1 MLLCRRLLPRV
12 HTPIRVYAQQSI
24 GSQIHGKAISR
35 SRLANVTV
43 HNALSETV
51 DLAPMLHCTSRVE
64 KELLERIA
72 CISTWLPSQVPK
84 KSAQVEKTVEA
95 LPDPFAA
102 YAELRAQDRTLAAS
116 LPLPIL
122 VALSEKATKHGLSTI
137 VDGIVTDLLDGIIT
151 TSNRQL
157 RVATALL
164 SATHHDQPI
173 LDKQKIHTL
182 LILLCQLD
190 ALSELSS
197 ANISALVKCVVDNP
211 GIDPYDTKTMD
222 ILFPIFHQSLTNKF
236 APKGAKSMSYRPPGD
251 VFIAFG
257 LIHKLIIFDR
267 DRHALQLF
275 QTLTET
281 CHIPVEAFTGVYH
294 TSAKD
299 NNFSFVVRSTLVR
312 ACLHWGW
319 YHRALDIVV
328 SAIRTHVTADIA
340 LTELALSTLHLA
352 LHNASTNHFKHC
364 TWLICHLINS
374 AGSVIVPDSMVR
386 LFYDKAMHLQ
396 DGPSA
401 EILYKNTQSP
411 RVIRRAKYPLPRGY
425 SLTWLMNHL
434 TITSH
439 NVHLARTLAKQV
451 IDEME
456 PIPVQDRAHFITLA
470 ASHGFSSSARTL
482 WERYSVGKDREAVL
496 GNASLMLRMVSVFS
510 KLIYRT
516 KAEIEE
522 PTSSQ
527 DEASLSTLNERQKLL
542 EHLLQFAELVVG
554 AFRMS
559 KSPLEET
566 SHYDLSSLARA
577 YIALG
582 RVSEGLD
589 MLKVLLRRYEIP
601 DLYDINI
608 ALSAMAE
615 LHPKKAVGILKK
627 MVARGIHPDAV
638 TFGTII
644 HHSIL
649 HGEMRLAGYL
659 IGRAKELGCEEL
671 SAKTTSSL
679 IRASVNADGAPKS
692 VLKENL
698 RRAWE
703 IIQSGDV
710 SSVVHTPNTGKYCIF
725 ASLRL
730 DDPVMA
736 FKFWEMLVK
745 EKTEWGDRKQ
755 VFQRRLIADMI
766 QRHCQEGA
774 LSRSRGR
781 QMLAQLRERRVLL

>member
-1 MLLCRRLLPRV
+1 MAKLYLTRDLPMSLCIMPCRRLWTWRLCFTVLPVLRK
-12 HTPIRVYAQQSI
+12 S
-24 GSQIHGKAISR
+24 
-35 SRLANVTV
+35 
-43 HNALSETV
+43 
-51 DLAPMLHCTSRVE
+51 CW
-64 KELLERIA
+64 KELRAFQL
-72 CISTWLPSQVPK
+72 WLPPQVPK
-84 KSAQVEKTVEA
+84 KSAQTEKMVEA

-102 YAELRAQDRTLAAS
+102 YAKLRAQDKTLAAS

-122 VALSEKATKHGLSTI
+122 VALSEKATKYGLSTI
-137 VDGIVTDLLDGIIT
+137 VDGIATDLLDGIIT
-151 TSNRQL
+151 TSSRQL

-164 SATHHDQPI
+164 SATHHDPPI
-173 LDKQKIHTL
+173 LDKQKIYSL
-182 LILLCQLD
+182 LILLRQSH

-197 ANISALVKCVVDNP
+197 ANISALVKCIVDNP
-211 GIDPYDTKTMD
+211 SIDPYDAKTMD
-222 ILFPIFHQSLTNKF
+222 ILLPIFHQSLINQSV
-236 APKGAKSMSYRPPGD
+236 PKGAKSMSYRPPGN

-257 LIHKLIIFDR
+257 LIHKLIIFDQ
-267 DRHALQLF
+267 DKHALRLF
-275 QTLTET
+275 ETLTET
-281 CHIPVEAFTGVYH
+281 SHIPVEAFTEVYH

-299 NNFSFVVRSTLVR
+299 NNFAFVVRSTLVR

-328 SAIRTHVTADIA
+328 TAIRTQVSTDIA

-352 LHNASTNHFKHC
+352 LHNASSNHFKHC
-364 TWLICHLINS
+364 TWLIRHLINS
-374 AGSVIVPDSMVR
+374 SSNVIVPDSMIR

-401 EILYKNTQSP
+401 EILYKDIQSS
-411 RVIRRAKYPLPRGY
+411 RVIRRKKYPLPRGY

-434 TITSH
+434 TIASR

-451 IDEME
+451 IDELE
-456 PIPVQDRAHFITLA
+456 PIPVQDRAHFIALT

-522 PTSSQ
+522 SISSQ
-527 DEASLSTLNERQKLL
+527 DEGSPSTASTLDERQKLL

-554 AFRMS
+554 AFRIS
-559 KSPLEET
+559 KGSLEET
-566 SHYDLSSLARA
+566 SHYDLSTLARA
-577 YIALG
+577 YITLG
-582 RVSEGLD
+582 RISEGLD
-589 MLKVLLRRYEIP
+589 MLKVLLKRYEIP

-627 MVARGIHPDAV
+627 MVERGIRPDAV

-644 HHSIL
+644 HHAIL

-659 IGRAKELGCEEL
+659 IGRAKELGCDEL
-671 SAKTTSSL
+671 SAKTTASL

-692 VLKENL
+692 ILKENL
-698 RRAWE
+698 QRAWE

-725 ASLRL
+725 CIT
-730 DDPVMA
+730 PP
-736 FKFWEMLVK
+736 
-745 EKTEWGDRKQ
+745 
-755 VFQRRLIADMI
+755 
-766 QRHCQEGA
+766 
-774 LSRSRGR
+774 
-781 QMLAQLRERRVLL
+781 